1 MTTSE
6 MLRTAGLLPVLL
18 VLGLAAAVLLLRV
31 VALPLAG
38 AALLLDGLADLAAR
52 PLTLPGAS
60 GPVAGTGVDR

>member
-6 MLRTAGLLPVLL
+6 MLRTAGLWPLLAVL
-18 VLGLAAAVLLLRV
+18 VLAGAVLLLRV

-52 PLTLPGAS
+52 PLVGAVPGS
-60 GPVAGTGVDR
+60 GVDR